1 MGTLR
6 GTKLGSLHCLIC
18 RVGGRDCA
26 LPIEHVREVM
36 RRCPVERV
44 ELAPRFTLGL
54 ALIRGESVPVVD
66 AGMLLTG
73 QACGGARFVLLR
85 VAERRVAL
93 AVDEVVGARSLDGSE
108 LGRLP
113 PLLTAAAEMVRAMAV
128 LDGRLVEVLESGRLI
143 EAAGSEPRPN
153 EPREMGSRS
162 A

>member
-1 MGTLR
+1 
-6 GTKLGSLHCLIC
+6 
-18 RVGGRDCA
+18 
-26 LPIEHVREVM
+26 M

-44 ELAPRFTLGL
+44 ELATRFTLGL

-73 QACGGARFVLLR
+73 QACSGARFVVLR

-93 AVDEVVGARSLDGSE
+93 AVDEVAGARSIDGGE
-108 LGRLP
+108 LERLP
-113 PLLTAAAEMVRAMAV
+113 PLLSGAAEMVRAMAV

-143 EAAGSEPRPN
+143 EAAGVDPRPSEPR
-153 EPREMGSRS
+153 ETGSRS

>member
-1 MGTLR
+1 LGR
-6 GTKLGSLHCLIC
+6 WGEKLTSLHCLIC

-44 ELAPRFTLGL
+44 ELASRFSVGL

-66 AGMLLTG
+66 AGMLLG
-73 QACGGARFVLLR
+73 GKPCGGARFVVLR

-93 AVDEVVGARSLDGSE
+93 AVDEVVGARSIE
-108 LGRLP
+108 LGELERLP
-113 PLLTAAAEMVRAMAV
+113 PLLAGAAEMVRAMAV

-143 EAAGSEPRPN
+143 SAAGIDAPPN
-153 EPREMGSRS
+153 EPPELGSRS